1 MTKNAAREKR
11 TNLENPS
18 EKGEMLRRTALSRES
33 DKHDKGTLS
42 DDMLVAEA
50 HNHPRKQAERERP
63 VRVPRG
69 DTEREKED
77 EHTVRT
83 GG

>member
-1 MTKNAAREKR
+1 
-11 TNLENPS
+11 
-18 EKGEMLRRTALSRES
+18 MLRRAALNKES
-33 DKHDKGTLS
+33 DKHDKRILS

-50 HNHPRKQAERERP
+50 HNNPRKQAERERP

-69 DTEREKED
+69 DTEQKED
-77 EHTVRT
+77 EHPVRT